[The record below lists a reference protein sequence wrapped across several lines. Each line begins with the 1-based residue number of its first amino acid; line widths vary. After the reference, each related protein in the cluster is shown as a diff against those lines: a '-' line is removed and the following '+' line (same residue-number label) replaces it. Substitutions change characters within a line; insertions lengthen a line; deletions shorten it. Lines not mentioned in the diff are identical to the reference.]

1 MIQVLCLLHQ
11 NVIIAIKIVTFTIS
25 LQKVFL
31 GKERF
36 VENLFKLTRTFIDL
50 FFLSHMIDYGKMFYI
65 FRFSLIQGM

>member
-36 VENLFKLTRTFIDL
+36 VENLFKLTRTIVKNILHSHKAFHRSL
-50 FFLSHMIDYGKMFYI
+50 FCSIK
-65 FRFSLIQGM
+65 S

>member
-36 VENLFKLTRTFIDL
+36 VENLFKLTRTI
-50 FFLSHMIDYGKMFYI
+50 SH
-65 FRFSLIQGM
+65 SH